1 MRVGVDATSW
11 TNRRGF
17 GRFTRNVVTRLVARD
32 DETAYV
38 MYVDSATASE
48 AELPA
53 AAETRLVEVGEA
65 PSVAASATSRRRMG
79 DILRM
84 TLAVRGDELD
94 AFLFPSVY
102 TYFPVLG
109 VPTVVGVHDA
119 MTSELPD
126 LTLPSRR
133 AQVLWRAKEQTALRL
148 ASKVFTVSET
158 SRTAISE
165 RFGVERSRLTVVPE
179 APDPVFRPAEEE
191 AVERARAAVGLS
203 AGEPFLLYAG
213 GISPHKDV
221 TTLLQAYSRLDPPRP
236 RLAVVG
242 ELETEVYASDAV
254 AVRRLIAELGI
265 DDSVLLPGFVP
276 DETLAALYGGAL
288 AVALPSLA
296 EGFGLPPVEAA
307 ACGAPTLLSDIPA
320 HRETLGS
327 AAVFFPPR
335 DAARLAEELRRVIDD
350 PEHRCDVGRRCR
362 AAVEHLSWDA
372 AADRLQAVIRD
383 AAARA

>member
-17 GRFTRNVVTRLVARD
+17 GRFTRNVVTQLVARD
-32 DETAYV
+32 DGTVYV
-38 MYVDSATASE
+38 MYVDSATASR
-48 AELPA
+48 ADLPA

-84 TLAVRGDELD
+84 TRAVRGDELD

-109 VPTVVGVHDA
+109 IPTVVGVHDA

-133 AQVLWRAKEQTALRL
+133 ARVLWRAKEQTALRL
-148 ASKVFTVSET
+148 ASRVFTVSET

-165 RFGVERSRLTVVPE
+165 RFGLERSSLAVVPE
-179 APDPVFRPAEEE
+179 APDPVFRPADER
-191 AVERARAAVGLS
+191 AVERAQAVVGLS
-203 AGEPFLLYAG
+203 PGEPFLLYAG

-221 TTLLQAYSRLDPPRP
+221 TTLLEAYSRLGPPRP
-236 RLAVVG
+236 RLLVVG
-242 ELETEVYASDAV
+242 ELETEVYASDAA
-254 AVRRLIAELGI
+254 AVRGLIARLGI

-276 DETLAALYGGAL
+276 DETLAALYSGAL

-327 AAVFFPPR
+327 AAIFFPPR
-335 DAARLAEELRRVIDD
+335 DADRLAEELRRVIDD
-350 PEHRCDVGRRCR
+350 PDHRLAVGRRCR

-383 AAARA
+383 AAEGA